1 MHINIALYLCT
12 LCVSGQ
18 VTEVRFM
25 LLNCCFIEMHRNNDF
40 YLGLLCFRKMQNK
53 KQKKVQNVSNNNYNS
68 SFFSVRNRML
78 RLLENAVLM
87 LLVVKLYLLSH
98 FSSVLTVGE
107 IHNQLNLNIYFLFL
121 EVA

>member
-1 MHINIALYLCT
+1 
-12 LCVSGQ
+12 
-18 VTEVRFM
+18 
-25 LLNCCFIEMHRNNDF
+25 
-40 YLGLLCFRKMQNK
+40 MQNK
-53 KQKKVQNVSNNNYNS
+53 KQKKVQNVSNNNYYS
-68 SFFSVRNRML
+68 SFFSVRNRIL